1 LLKITNITLGNFSL
15 LVWIFPATGF
25 PFCQLKVQALPPQQA
40 EACKAYLDSSV
51 QEAAQE
57 GTTF

>member
-1 LLKITNITLGNFSL
+1 LFLIGLD
-15 LVWIFPATGF
+15 IFPATGF

-57 GTTF
+57 GTSF